1 MTPEEFKQIRICS
14 FSDFSNSTLEHYIQE
29 GNKILAK
36 GKTIDLEIIEIVDS
50 LLLELEKRGM

>member
-14 FSDFSNSTLEHYIQE
+14 FSDFSNSVLEHYIQE

-36 GKTIDLEIIEIVDS
+36 GKTIDLEIMQIVDN